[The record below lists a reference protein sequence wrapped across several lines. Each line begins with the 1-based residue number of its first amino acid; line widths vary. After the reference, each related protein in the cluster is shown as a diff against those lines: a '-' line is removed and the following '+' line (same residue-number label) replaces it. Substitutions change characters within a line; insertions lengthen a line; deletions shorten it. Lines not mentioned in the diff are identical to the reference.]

1 MESFYDAIEKSQP
14 TGDSMHKYTQL
25 NRNPFIF
32 IIVFSAVISLSAQFS
47 LAEDIKG
54 WEINSKYNSYYN
66 YKELDSLKGILKK
79 FKKVTPL
86 PGMATGTAL
95 ILEEGDE
102 DILVHLCPQSFADAK
117 ETGLRRGVKT
127 KVKGSWAFIDD
138 RDVFIAS
145 KIKQGEH
152 FEFKVRLTKDGKP
165 FWTMTPDELAKERAT
180 K

>member
-1 MESFYDAIEKSQP
+1 MNYCTRINRHTFSIIILLSAIFSFP
-14 TGDSMHKYTQL
+14 
-25 NRNPFIF
+25 
-32 IIVFSAVISLSAQFS
+32 AQFS
-47 LAEDIKG
+47 MAGDIKG
-54 WEINSKYNSYYN
+54 WEINSKYNSYYD

-117 ETGLRRGVKT
+117 GTGLRRGVKT
-127 KVKGSWAFIDD
+127 KVKGSWAFINDQ
-138 RDVFIAS
+138 DVFMAS
-145 KIKQGEH
+145 KAKQGEH
-152 FEFKVRLTKDGKP
+152 FEFKVRLTKDGTP
-165 FWTMTPDELAKERAT
+165 FWTMTPDELARERAS